1 MDQKQSSV
9 QIFALF
15 LLLASGVSC
24 LLLFSLLSHY
34 PAAVLLNI
42 GQNTSPSGESGNYQ
56 LGLIVVASA
65 SMISGLSAALTQ
77 RALVGNKS
85 VRSPVFMSAELAVY
99 GIFVLLLNLMLNNEL
114 GSATGSFLA
123 NWSVYTLVPVISNVS
138 PIHLCPATPWSLS

>member
-1 MDQKQSSV
+1 
-9 QIFALF
+9 
-15 LLLASGVSC
+15 
-24 LLLFSLLSHY
+24 
-34 PAAVLLNI
+34 
-42 GQNTSPSGESGNYQ
+42 
-56 LGLIVVASA
+56 
-65 SMISGLSAALTQ
+65 MISGLSAALTQ

-138 PIHLCPATPWSLS
+138 PIHLCPATPSSLS